1 MKKGPGKIQTIST
14 DLHYPHLTGR
24 QPQVTNQ
31 RGIILRTPLRNQE
44 ALYSPAR
51 KDVNKSSSTDLTETE
66 RNMASADC
74 GKIEAGFRCTKK
86 LPEASPHAL
95 HPNAPCGNRQR
106 TLRQV
111 LEYLPQ
117 STIAYPAKRLPSIPP
132 VPISLRVDRHT
143 LTDTPRRHTV
153 KMLEAMPSS
162 GFGHS
167 PARSLTNYKTLR
179 RQKEV

>member
-1 MKKGPGKIQTIST
+1 MKKGPCKIQTIST

-31 RGIILRTPLRNQE
+31 RGIILQTPLRNQE
-44 ALYSPAR
+44 APHIPTR
-51 KDVNKSSSTDLTETE
+51 KDVNKSSSTDLTNTE
-66 RNMASADC
+66 KTRHQPTAE
-74 GKIEAGFRCTKK
+74 KIEAGFRCTKK
-86 LPEASPHAL
+86 RPKASPRAL

-117 STIAYPAKRLPSIPP
+117 STIAYPAKRLASIPP
-132 VPISLRVDRHT
+132 VPISLRMDRHT
-143 LTDTPRRHTV
+143 LTDAQRRHTV
-153 KMLEAMPSS
+153 KMLEAMPPS
-162 GFGHS
+162 GFGHNT
-167 PARSLTNYKTLR
+167 ARSLTNYKTLR